1 MQGLIRKAGFV
12 YCGDVTIESRRLA
25 FEKPLGRTER

>member
-1 MQGLIRKAGFV
+1 MQGLIRKMGFT

-25 FEKPLGRTER
+25 FEKPFEK